1 MYAVLAYALSVVDM
15 AIVLGPTTPRRWH
28 PLVFRWFQD
37 LDLGMRFQA
46 AAGAALQLGI
56 VALAIAA
63 GALEAWWPGSPG
75 HGWSMAG
82 AAAVAARPLGRMGG
96 A

>member
-15 AIVLGPTTPRRWH
+15 AIVLGPTTPPTLA

-37 LDLGMRFQA
+37 PDLGMRFQA

-56 VALAIAA
+56 VAWRSRP
-63 GALEAWWPGSPG
+63 GARSKP
-75 HGWSMAG
+75 
-82 AAAVAARPLGRMGG
+82 
-96 A
+96 

>member
-15 AIVLGPTTPRRWH
+15 AIVLGPTTPPTLA

-37 LDLGMRFQA
+37 PDLGMRFQA

-63 GALEAWWPGSPG
+63 WRALEP
-75 HGWSMAG
+75 
-82 AAAVAARPLGRMGG
+82 
-96 A
+96 